1 MSTTLTTIMDVR
13 LQCAENARW
22 QKLYLY
28 DKLDD
33 NELSKMIQN
42 LRQRLVLTV
51 SEKNNF
57 TDKEVVLLSQELDV
71 YILEYQKKTFHK
83 ELRQFKVNH

>member
-1 MSTTLTTIMDVR
+1 
-13 LQCAENARW
+13 
-22 QKLYLY
+22 
-28 DKLDD
+28 
-33 NELSKMIQN
+33 MILN
-42 LRQRLVLTV
+42 LRQRLVLAV

-83 ELRQFKVNH
+83 ELQKIKISH

>member
-1 MSTTLTTIMDVR
+1 
-13 LQCAENARW
+13 
-22 QKLYLY
+22 
-28 DKLDD
+28 
-33 NELSKMIQN
+33 MIQN

>member
-1 MSTTLTTIMDVR
+1 M
-13 LQCAENARW
+13 
-22 QKLYLY
+22 YLY

-33 NELSKMIQN
+33 NELSKMILN
-42 LRQRLVLTV
+42 LRQRLVLAV

-57 TDKEVVLLSQELDV
+57 TDTEVVLLSQELDV

-83 ELRQFKVNH
+83 ELQKIKISH